1 MKEKRTKL
9 KITGTVVIML
19 LLLTL
24 NPWIL
29 EVKGNGYYSES
40 LFFDRDGNFYMT
52 TYDIKA
58 AKSTRYCTL
67 GWTIKRYDLPLDD
80 PQNMYTTIVL
90 ICDGSVEDPKD
101 ERYLYSYFH
110 CDKDTIFEAIGS
122 SSAEW
127 QRELYMDGGTVYLD
141 GIMTVI
147 ENNRVLGSLS
157 SDGKRSGEVYD
168 TYEGIVSARNWGSKS
183 KDSLRTHFNKSVYFP
198 AVQDFFEEDE
208 DLSETREY
216 GSIREKFYWWGPEL
230 ASSIVITADEYDPTV
245 AIPAGESVNIY
256 GWQQGGAY
264 IVEYAKVSGK
274 TVCDIP
280 VELFTTIPATD
291 ENGEAVIKE
300 VSVYEGTYKLM
311 VPYVYYVLGGM
322 ELCCADGIELTCDAF
337 DGVIKLDT
345 YYSPDIITTVYS
357 ADEHILCETVTEA
370 VRINIG
376 ELTDADEISDY
387 VEEKLSRVA
396 DIKVRNDYLSF
407 DEDVV
412 MNDEWCSVASAPVA
426 VSLSGNDTE
435 LSVKIPKEILNGQ
448 YGIQARAYYCSK
460 VVGWSGVETIT
471 RVISDVEDI
480 IVHTPVVC
488 YGELEDIKEWN
499 QAETPNLEHPTI
511 VLGKE
516 FFAEV
521 SNKGMHIGA
530 KGYGI
535 RDYKEYV
542 LYNQIKFPFDV
553 FNEENE
559 LISAGTWI
567 ELRLNTKFIL
577 PVTVLEGEYS
587 VEFRSVASNY
597 DENREDNQNAGKNA
611 NLLLGEQIA
620 ADTVTVSVIG
630 QIYDFEL
637 TELIE
642 YKSVVNLKEL
652 MENCDVSKLPF
663 AWKDGLLTGSYF
675 RFQLKSVGGYDK
687 KAKIT
692 IIPSFWYIDNEIP
705 IEVDIYYEDVRHD
718 GKLVLK
724 KLSTD
729 SNSIELTEDDCQIID
744 YNAERS
750 VETEQTYGK
759 YQLWTGIY
767 MLPMRSFCLPK
778 DRSLPVCGVDK
789 RNFIEAGHILVKFD
803 IRIEDENGK
812 KVLLYINSKNAQ
824 NGYCNRWKK
833 EGGNDGE
840 VIIYNIG
847 ASVKDTMKVTG
858 TH

>member
-9 KITGTVVIML
+9 KITVVIML
-19 LLLTL
+19 LLLMV

-40 LFFDRDGNFYMT
+40 LFFDSDGNFYMT

-80 PQNMYTTIVL
+80 PQNMYTAIVL
-90 ICDGSVEDPKD
+90 TCDGSVEDPKD

-147 ENNRVLGSLS
+147 ENNKVLGSLS
-157 SDGKRSGEVYD
+157 SDGKESGEVYY

-198 AVQDFFEEDE
+198 AVESFFNEEEDS
-208 DLSETREY
+208 SETREY
-216 GSIREKFYWWGPEL
+216 GSIRENFYWWGPEL
-230 ASSIVITADEYDPTV
+230 EAGITVSAAEYDPAV
-245 AIPAGESVNIY
+245 AIPAGENVEIY
-256 GWQQGGAY
+256 GWQQACAY
-264 IVEYAKVSGK
+264 IVEYEKVKGEIA
-274 TVCDIP
+274 CDIP
-280 VELFTTIPATD
+280 IELFATKTETD
-291 ENGEAVIKE
+291 ENGLPVVKQ
-300 VSVYEGTYKLM
+300 VSVYEGTYKIML
-311 VPYVYYVLGGM
+311 PYTYYALGGV
-322 ELCCADGIELTCDAF
+322 ELCCADGIELTSEAF
-337 DGVIKLDT
+337 DEVVRLDT
-345 YYSPDIITTVYS
+345 YYNPDVIITVYS
-357 ADEHILCETVTEA
+357 GDEHVMYEPVTETVP
-370 VRINIG
+370 INIG
-376 ELTDADEISDY
+376 TLTDSEAITACI
-387 VEEKLSRVA
+387 KNALNGVA
-396 DIKVRNDYLSF
+396 DKPKVRNDYLSIG
-407 DEDVV
+407 EGIV
-412 MNDEWCSVASAPVA
+412 MNDEWCDDAGEPNRI
-426 VSLSGNDTE
+426 SLSGNNE
-435 LSVKIPKEILNGQ
+435 KVSIKIPDKTPNAEYKIK
-448 YGIQARAYYCSK
+448 ARAHYCSI
-460 VVGWSGVETIT
+460 VPGWSGGETIT
-471 RVISDVEDI
+471 RVLSDVEDI

-499 QAETPNLEHPTI
+499 QAEMPDLEHPTI

-542 LYNQIKFPFDV
+542 LYNQVRFPFDV

-567 ELRLNTKFIL
+567 ELRLNTKFTL
-577 PVTVLEGEYS
+577 PVTVSEGEYS

-597 DENREDNQNAGKNA
+597 DEKRENGQNAGKNA
-611 NLLLGEQIA
+611 NLLPGEQIA

-637 TELIE
+637 TEVIE

-652 MENCDVSKLPF
+652 MGNCDVSKLPF
-663 AWKDGLLTGSYF
+663 VWKDGLLTGSYF
-675 RFQLKSVGGYDK
+675 KFRLKSVGGYDK
-687 KAKIT
+687 KAKVT

-705 IEVDIYYEDVRHD
+705 VEVDIYYEDVRHD

-724 KLSTD
+724 KMSTD
-729 SNSIELTEDDCQIID
+729 SSSIELTEDDCQLMD
-744 YNAERS
+744 YNAQGS
-750 VETEQTYGK
+750 VEAGQTCGK

-789 RNFIEAGHILVKFD
+789 RNFIEAGHVLVKFD

-812 KVLLYINSKNAQ
+812 NVLLYINSKNAQ

-847 ASVKDTMKVTG
+847 ASVKDSMKVTG